1 MDFIESFLYHKRIFL
16 SPSLYLHG
24 EEKRFSHITQR
35 SKVNTKAIVCVSKSW
50 AEKKVE
56 IIMIK
61 QGKRSKEPK
70 FLFST
75 FFTLHRAIT
84 KTKTFSIN

>member
-35 SKVNTKAIVCVSKSW
+35 SKVNTKAIVCVCKSW

-56 IIMIK
+56 IIIIK
-61 QGKRSKEPK
+61 QGKGLKNPNFYFPR
-70 FLFST
+70 FSLCT
-75 FFTLHRAIT
+75 EQSLKR
-84 KTKTFSIN
+84 KLSP